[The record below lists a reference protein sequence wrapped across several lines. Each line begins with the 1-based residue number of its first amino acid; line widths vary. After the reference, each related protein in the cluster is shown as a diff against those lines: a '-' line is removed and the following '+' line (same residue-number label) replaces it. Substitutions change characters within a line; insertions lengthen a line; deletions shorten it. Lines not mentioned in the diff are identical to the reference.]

1 MFVHNFVVIDNLS
14 FFLGIILTL
23 NLIEKIELMF
33 KTQRL
38 IRYESSIGPIG
49 IYFAVNK
56 EKSKKM
62 EAIQCI
68 YWKKKKY

>member
-1 MFVHNFVVIDNLS
+1 M
-14 FFLGIILTL
+14 

-33 KTQRL
+33 KTQRV